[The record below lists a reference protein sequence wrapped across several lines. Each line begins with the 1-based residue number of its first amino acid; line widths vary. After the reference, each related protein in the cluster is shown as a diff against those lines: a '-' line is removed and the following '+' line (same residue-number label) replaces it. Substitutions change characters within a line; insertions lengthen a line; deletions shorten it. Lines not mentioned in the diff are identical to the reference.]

1 MPAFFAITAL
11 MTVAQFIM
19 QYGPGRNALASH
31 GQTLIDFL
39 RENAI
44 FLSALTGLLWAIVLA
59 GWLHEKGRPVLRK
72 DQKRGK
78 LMDILDR
85 LTNRQVLE
93 ARVAQEPQAIVIDAA
108 QLAEALKSR
117 VIGQDAVCD
126 DMAQQIRRRMALKQ
140 RGKPI
145 GVFMLAGPPGTG
157 KTYLAKCLASEL
169 QRKLLHFDMTQF
181 SSGGHAATQLFGTAK
196 GYVGSDTYGKLTA
209 AMRDTPESVVL
220 LDEFEKAHPDVH
232 KNFLT
237 AWNDGFVTEAS
248 DGKQIPTTD
257 AIFILTTNAATDALQ
272 SLSLTYA
279 NDPDE
284 LRRTSINALLE
295 SGFAPEVLNRIDRVL
310 VFRALSGLDVAR
322 VVALEIEEMIKGYDL
337 QIVEGGIDP
346 EILFDMMRRQ
356 LRLGAGASSR
366 DLLRAVEESIAD
378 TLISAKQKGY
388 RTVRLVSVDGQVKAE
403 ATQR

>member
-1 MPAFFAITAL
+1 
-11 MTVAQFIM
+11 
-19 QYGPGRNALASH
+19 
-31 GQTLIDFL
+31 
-39 RENAI
+39 
-44 FLSALTGLLWAIVLA
+44 
-59 GWLHEKGRPVLRK
+59 
-72 DQKRGK
+72 
-78 LMDILDR
+78 
-85 LTNRQVLE
+85 
-93 ARVAQEPQAIVIDAA
+93 
-108 QLAEALKSR
+108 
-117 VIGQDAVCD
+117 
-126 DMAQQIRRRMALKQ
+126 
-140 RGKPI
+140 
-145 GVFMLAGPPGTG
+145 
-157 KTYLAKCLASEL
+157 
-169 QRKLLHFDMTQF
+169 MTQF